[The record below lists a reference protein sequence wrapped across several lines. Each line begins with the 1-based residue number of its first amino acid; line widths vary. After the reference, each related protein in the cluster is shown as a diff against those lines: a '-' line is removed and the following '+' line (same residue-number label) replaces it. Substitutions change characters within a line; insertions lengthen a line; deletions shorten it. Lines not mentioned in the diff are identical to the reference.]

1 MNVSLRTIGANALS
15 ILTSDVLSRATSF
28 VLYAMVARH
37 LGAIEFGRLSLAL
50 SLFYVFQVSAV
61 AGLKT
66 LIVREVAKDRSQ
78 TRLYFNN
85 GCTIVAVSSLVSL
98 TALYFFLHIMH
109 YSAETSSIVLL
120 LSLALFPYAI
130 ASVCEGIFQAWE
142 TMRYIASVNVP
153 VNIVKLVLAYVL
165 LANNRGLNA
174 VIWILLAS
182 FFTIAAMEVLLVLRR
197 FPAQRAPVSLA
208 FCFATIRPAVTFLA
222 IDKFVAL
229 ESSINIILLS
239 KLATEKE
246 VGLYSAAAQL
256 MVPLVLVYQ
265 SIAQSIFPV
274 MCRSVAPGL
283 QVLKRIAERSMEMLL
298 FLAVPMVTGILFM
311 GSWALTL
318 LYKNPAFQ
326 QAVPALRIMAWVLI
340 LQVFTFIL
348 GQVLLA
354 SHHEK
359 ITLRIIV
366 VVLLVDLV
374 AGWPLIHYFGL
385 LGAATTLLLARM
397 ISCVQHYI
405 PVARLLSGFHLGK
418 IFWKPILAAGVM
430 AVFLAA
436 LPANL
441 PGALKVASATLVYA
455 AALFAL
461 GVLSSGSLRELKN
474 KYFLFGSE

>member
-1 MNVSLRTIGANALS
+1 
-15 ILTSDVLSRATSF
+15 
-28 VLYAMVARH
+28 MVARH
-37 LGAIEFGRLSLAL
+37 LGAFEFGRLSLAL
-50 SLFYVFQVSAV
+50 SLFYVFQVTAV

-66 LIVREVAKDRSQ
+66 LIVREVAKDRSR

-85 GCTIVAVSSLVSL
+85 GCAIVAVSSLVSL
-98 TALYFFLHIMH
+98 TALYFFLRIMH

-120 LSLALFPYAI
+120 LSVALFPYAI

-142 TMRYIASVNVP
+142 RMRYIAAVNVP
-153 VNIVKLVLAYVL
+153 VNIAKLVLAYL
-165 LANNRGLNA
+165 LLLNSRGLHT
-174 VIWILLAS
+174 VILVLLAS
-182 FFTIAAMEVLLVLRR
+182 FVAIAAMEVLLVLRR
-197 FPAQRAPVSLA
+197 FPPQKAPISIA
-208 FCFATIRPAVTFLA
+208 FCLATIRPAITFLA

-229 ESSINIILLS
+229 ESSLNIILLS

-256 MVPLVLVYQ
+256 MVPLVLVYL

-274 MCRSVAPGL
+274 MCRSVGSGL
-283 QVLKRIAERSMEMLL
+283 QVLKRIAERSMELLL

-311 GSWALTL
+311 GSWVLTL

-340 LQVFTFIL
+340 FQVFTFIL

-359 ITLRIIV
+359 TTLRIVI
-366 VVLLVDLV
+366 VVLLVELL

-385 LGAATTLLLARM
+385 LGAAATLLLARM
-397 ISCVQHYI
+397 ISSVQHYV
-405 PVARLLSGFHLGK
+405 PVARLLSGFHLGN
-418 IFWKPILAAGVM
+418 IFWKPTLAAGAM
-430 AVFLAA
+430 TVFLAA
-436 LPANL
+436 LPGTL
-441 PGALKVASATLVYA
+441 PGVLKVASATLAYA
-455 AALFAL
+455 AALLTL
-461 GVLSSGSLRELKN
+461 GVLSSGGLRELKD